1 MEVIETVSKFQIKER
16 IVGFTPLG
24 NGHINNTFLIK
35 TKADK
40 WYVLQKINDT
50 VFKDV
55 DKLMKNIYHTTS
67 FLKSKGYETLE
78 VIKTKNNKLYYED
91 ESGCYRLY
99 LYIENAIC
107 YEGVNDLDMV
117 YNTAKAFGLL
127 HKSLCEFDAS
137 TLYEIIPDFHNTVKR
152 YQTLLEAVKEDKF
165 DRVKDCEEEL
175 EFFRKHENDY
185 SIIVNAI
192 KKKEIKL
199 AVTHNDPK
207 INNVLFDN
215 VTGDIRAVIDLDTVM
230 PGSYLYDYGDAL
242 RSLFTGEYED
252 SLDLSK
258 IGIDYPVFEMYTKGY
273 LSEMKGVLSQKEV
286 ECLSFSVFLLAAE
299 LAMRFLTDYLN
310 GDVYFKTVYPAHNLI
325 RARTQVKLAK
335 DVYEHLTELDQIVD
349 KSYKVS

>member
-1 MEVIETVSKFQIKER
+1 MEVIETVSKFQIKDR

-24 NGHINNTFLIK
+24 NGHINTTFLIK
-35 TKADK
+35 TKSKK
-40 WYVLQKINDT
+40 WYVLQKINNS
-50 VFKDV
+50 VFNDV
-55 DKLMKNIYHTTS
+55 EKLMKNIYKTTN

-78 VIKTKNNKLYYED
+78 VVKTKNNKLYYED
-91 ESGCYRLY
+91 ESGFYRLY
-99 LYIENAIC
+99 LYIENVMC

-137 TLYEIIPDFHNTVKR
+137 TLYEIIPDFHNTKKR
-152 YQTLLEAVKEDKF
+152 YDALLKAIKEDKCN
-165 DRVKDCEEEL
+165 RVKDCLAEL
-175 EFFRKHENDY
+175 EFINKHEVDY
-185 SIIVNAI
+185 SVIVDAI
-192 KKKEIKL
+192 KNKEIKL

-252 SLDLSK
+252 SKDLSK

-273 LSEMKGVLSQKEV
+273 LSEMKGVLNQKEV
-286 ECLSFSVFLLAAE
+286 GSLAFSVFLLATE

-310 GDVYFKTVYPAHNLI
+310 GDVYFKTNYPEHNLI
-325 RARTQVKLAK
+325 RARTQIKLAS
-335 DVYEHLTELDQIVD
+335 DIYEHLSELNQIVD
-349 KSYKVS
+349 KCYKIS